1 MRRRLRNSAGFAGLL
16 ALALTA
22 QPHASALQDAHDKLG
37 AGEYGPAAELARAA
51 IAESPTVDAWTAL
64 GLALTENGKTSS
76 AEDAFRQAITLQ
88 PDAALRAR
96 VALALLRVHGEQRDA
111 ARGELQTVL
120 DEYRD
125 RSGAL
130 LSPELHSLG
139 DAARELANRDA
150 ALFRLAVDYY
160 RLAIERDPDN
170 LAVRVTLGDLLL
182 EKHNNADA
190 LLSYRGA
197 LQRDEAFAP
206 AILGVARSQH
216 FDHNP
221 AARDTAS
228 SSLQLQPTLVA
239 AHTFIARLQL
249 ETQAYP
255 AADEHLTAAL
265 AINPQSL
272 PALSMRATMHYL
284 REEPEL
290 LERQLQTIRELAPNY
305 SAVYSLLS
313 ELAARTGRYRDA
325 VEFGLIGLTLNDTD
339 WHAMASLGINR
350 LRLGEM
356 RSGRRALE
364 LAFRGDPFNVRVKN
378 TLDLLDKL
386 SQQFDT
392 QRSER
397 FVLVAER
404 GRTELLAPYLLP
416 IAEAAY
422 EYYADRY
429 AYQLAHPLRIE
440 VYTEHADF
448 SVRTVGLTGLD
459 ILGAS
464 FGPVVLLDSPRPG
477 AFGAFNWASALWHE
491 IAHSFHLAMSEYRAP
506 RWFSE
511 GLAVAEERLAR
522 PGWGG
527 DVSPGFLQAYHA
539 GKLRNASEL
548 EQAFLAPRFAN
559 EIPYTYY
566 LASLL
571 IERIES
577 DHGVAALTNLLRNFA
592 TEDTSIQ
599 AVTEQLG
606 YTPAAFDEWLDDY
619 VRGRFG
625 HALQALF
632 PSPAGSDAAG
642 DYENLL
648 GRGKSAMAAGDLEQ
662 AQRLLSAAQALFPEH
677 AGPGSSYHDLAN
689 IYRELGDIGRAISQL
704 EQNINID
711 ADDLDAHLQL
721 AALYGD
727 SGDSANAEDI
737 AERALLI
744 QPFNPAT
751 HERLAELYE
760 TRNELPLAVRERRAV
775 VSLNPEDP
783 VQARFQLAEALHLA
797 GDDQE
802 ATSEL
807 LRTLEDAPLF
817 EAGLELLLQIRGD
830 HGEPGQSD
838 GAGHEAAQ
846 PGI

>member
-1 MRRRLRNSAGFAGLL
+1 MRHRLRNNVGYAGLL
-16 ALALTA
+16 VLAIA
-22 QPHASALQDAHDKLG
+22 GQPHASVLQDAHDRLR

-51 IAESPTVDAWTAL
+51 IAESPTADAWTTL
-64 GLALTENGKTSS
+64 GLALAENGKTTG
-76 AEDAFRQAITLQ
+76 AQDAFRQAITLQ

-96 VALALLRVHGEQRDA
+96 VALALLRVHGRQNDTA
-111 ARGELQTVL
+111 YQELQTVL
-120 DEYRD
+120 DDYRD
-125 RSGAL
+125 RTDEL
-130 LSPELHSLG
+130 LAQELHSLG
-139 DAARELANRDA
+139 DAARTLASRDA
-150 ALFRLAVDYY
+150 GLFRLAVDYY

-182 EKHNNADA
+182 EKHNNTDA
-190 LLSYRGA
+190 LATYRGA

-216 FDHNP
+216 FDHIP
-221 AARDTAS
+221 AALETAL
-228 SSLQLQPTLVA
+228 SSLELQPTLVA
-239 AHTFIARLQL
+239 AHTFVARLQL
-249 ETQAYP
+249 EIQAYP
-255 AADEHLTAAL
+255 AAEEHLTAAL
-265 AINPQSL
+265 AVNPQSL
-272 PALSMRATMHYL
+272 PTLSMRAAMHYL
-284 REEPEL
+284 REEPES
-290 LERQLQTIRELAPNY
+290 LERQLQAIRELAPNY

-313 ELAARTGRYRDA
+313 ELAARTRRYRDA

-339 WHAMASLGINR
+339 WYAMASLGINR
-350 LRLGEM
+350 LRLGDM

-364 LAFRGDPFNVRVKN
+364 LAFKGDPFNVRVKN

-422 EYYADRY
+422 DYYADRY

-440 VYTEHADF
+440 VYSEHADF

-464 FGPVVLLDSPRPG
+464 FGPVVLLDSPRAG
-477 AFGAFNWASALWHE
+477 ALGAFNWASALWHE
-491 IAHSFHLAMSEYRAP
+491 IAHSFHLAMSNYRAP

-527 DVSPGFLQAYHA
+527 DVSPGFLQAYHS
-539 GKLRNASEL
+539 GKLRNASDL

-559 EIPYTYY
+559 EIPYSYY

-577 DHGVAALTNLLRNFA
+577 DHGVETLTNLLRNFA
-592 TEDTSIQ
+592 TGDTSMR
-599 AVTEQLG
+599 AVAEQLG
-606 YTPAAFDEWLDDY
+606 YTPAEFDEWLDDY
-619 VRGRFG
+619 VRTRFG
-625 HALQALF
+625 HALQALL
-632 PSPAGSDAAG
+632 PSDAGSGSAN
-642 DYENLL
+642 DYESLL
-648 GRGKSAMAAGDLEQ
+648 GRGKSALAAGDLEQ
-662 AQRLLSAAQALFPEH
+662 AKLLLSAAQALFPEH
-677 AGPGSSYHDLAN
+677 AGPGSSYHDLAR
-689 IYRELGDIGRAISQL
+689 IYRELDDAGSAIDQL
-704 EQNINID
+704 EQNISID

-721 AALYGD
+721 VSLYADRGD
-727 SGDSANAEDI
+727 FANAEDI

-751 HERLAELYE
+751 HQRLAELYE

-783 VQARFQLAEALHLA
+783 VQARYRLAESLHLA
-797 GDDQE
+797 GDGRE
-802 ATSEL
+802 AKTEL

-817 EAGLELLLQIRGD
+817 EAGLELLLQIRGEP
-830 HGEPGQSD
+830 GEPGQSQAPEHD
-838 GAGHEAAQ
+838 AAQ
-846 PGI
+846 PGT